1 MSFKDW
7 ILDVL
12 GFETGEKPNRA
23 VENSQREALSEAV
36 VPRRTGLP
44 MTEDEKRRVAVVAAT
59 IIGSQKPDMRLHITN
74 ITRIE

>member
-12 GFETGEKPNRA
+12 GFETGEKTKRA
-23 VENSQREALSEAV
+23 VENNQSEAHFEAA
-36 VPRRTGLP
+36 PLKRAALP
-44 MTEDEKRRVAVVAAT
+44 MTDEEKQRVAVMAAT